1 MTENRRCDGHRDDD
15 WLDEDAAERLLR
27 GESVMSGGAGA
38 ARLARLLAA
47 AAAPAAADP
56 EREEAAVAAFLTSFD
71 AAPKA
76 GPRDGSG
83 AGPEQGSGDADFL
96 SVVRLGRPVTA
107 PGTALTARAGRLGA
121 PPAEG
126 RGKVAGAPKSLK
138 ASVGALVVAM
148 ALCAAVLAASPGILP
163 LPFDADNVGSAP
175 VRSGAPS
182 SATPDGSGTA
192 GPDGGSSPL
201 TGGTADAPH
210 GKGASSEP
218 GHGATPSPGRPASP
232 ANPSATP
239 PPSAHSLA
247 PQGTHGERDR
257 QNVELCRAYIKAGGR
272 LDGAS
277 SDRLV
282 AAAGSKRDVPKYCAR
297 VLAAAYVAGSGG
309 AGNADGGKSGGTSGG
324 HTKGDGRN
332 D

>member
-1 MTENRRCDGHRDDD
+1 M
-15 WLDEDAAERLLR
+15 
-27 GESVMSGGAGA
+27 
-38 ARLARLLAA
+38 
-47 AAAPAAADP
+47 
-56 EREEAAVAAFLTSFD
+56 
-71 AAPKA
+71 
-76 GPRDGSG
+76 
-83 AGPEQGSGDADFL
+83 
-96 SVVRLGRPVTA
+96 
-107 PGTALTARAGRLGA
+107 
-121 PPAEG
+121 
-126 RGKVAGAPKSLK
+126 AGAPKSLK

-175 VRSGAPS
+175 VPSGAPS

-201 TGGTADAPH
+201 TGGTADAPP

-218 GHGATPSPGRPASP
+218 GHGATPSPGRPAPP

-239 PPSAHSLA
+239 PPTAHSLA
-247 PQGTHGERDR
+247 PQGTHAERDR

-297 VLAAAYVAGSGG
+297 VLAAAYLAGSGG
-309 AGNADGGKSGGTSGG
+309 AGKADGGKSGGTSGG
-324 HTKGDGRN
+324 HTNGDGRH

>member
-15 WLDEDAAERLLR
+15 WLDEEAAERLLR
-27 GESVMSGGAGA
+27 GESVMSGGAAA
-38 ARLARLLAA
+38 ARLARLLTA

-56 EREEAAVAAFLTSFD
+56 EREEAAVAAFLTRCD
-71 AAPKA
+71 AAPEA
-76 GPRDGSG
+76 GPLEGSG
-83 AGPEQGSGDADFL
+83 AGAEQGSGDSDFL
-96 SVVRLGRPVTA
+96 SVVRLGRPGTV
-107 PGTALTARAGRLGA
+107 PGPALTARAGRTV
-121 PPAEG
+121 
-126 RGKVAGAPKSLK
+126 RTAGAPKSLK
-138 ASVGALVVAM
+138 ASAGALVVAM
-148 ALCAAVLAASPGILP
+148 ALCAAVLAASPGLLP
-163 LPFDADNVGSAP
+163 LPFDGDNVGSAP
-175 VRSGAPS
+175 VHDGTPR

-201 TGGTADAPH
+201 TGGTADSPP

-218 GHGATPSPGRPASP
+218 GHGTTPSPGRPASP

-239 PPSAHSLA
+239 PPSSHSLA

-272 LDGAS
+272 LDDAS

-297 VLAAAYVAGSGG
+297 VLAAAYLSGSGG

-324 HTKGDGRN
+324 HGKGDGRH